1 MSIFPTKILL
11 ATDGSE
17 EANLAASTDAEL
29 AKGTDSEL
37 HVVHV
42 GQAASVNP
50 GVTVTGGS
58 LPTEPYE
65 SALKKARSLLERQA
79 EQVRE
84 IGGSVTETH
93 LRIGQPAY
101 EVVGLSD
108 ELGADLLV
116 VGSGRPRAVRRA
128 VSGTMR
134 RAALGS
140 VSDYAV
146 RSARCPVLVVHG
158 DGLPEAAGP

>member
-1 MSIFPTKILL
+1 MIEYPTKVLL
-11 ATDGSE
+11 ATDGTQDS
-17 EANLAASTDAEL
+17 AKAARMAVALSSKT
-29 AKGTDSEL
+29 GTEL